1 MELAP
6 SPHTTTRRLPIY
18 ALLGANA
25 VSQTG
30 NVVTTLAVPWFVLQT
45 TGSPAR
51 TGITLF
57 ATTLPMVLAGFFGG
71 ALVDRIGHKRMS
83 VLSDLAS
90 GVTVA
95 CIPLLHGTTG
105 LSFVAL
111 LLLVFLGTLLDAPGM
126 TARRAMLPDLAS
138 MAGIPLERANAAYQ
152 AIMRGS
158 RLLGAPLAGLLIATV
173 GASGALW
180 VDAASFA
187 VSAAVMALCVPAL
200 HLSAETDEPYLRQ
213 IADGIRFIRRDRL
226 VRVLVIAVAVTNAI
240 DAPLAVAFPV
250 YADQVYG
257 SATALGLIIGASGAG
272 ALVGTVIYG
281 AIGHRLSR
289 RRTFIFCFIAA
300 ALLLAAFVPL
310 PPLPVVIVAS
320 AGIGVAA
327 APLNPVLDTV
337 FQERVPAH
345 YRGRVFGTI
354 TATAWVAMPLGV
366 LIGGYL
372 LDRIGLR
379 PTLTVIVACYLIATV
394 SMLFSRTL
402 HKMDRA

>member
-1 MELAP
+1 MKLA
-6 SPHTTTRRLPIY
+6 SAPHITTRRLPIY
-18 ALLGANA
+18 ALLAANA

-71 ALVDRIGHKRMS
+71 ALVDRVGHKRMS
-83 VLSDLAS
+83 ILSDLAS

-105 LSFVAL
+105 LSFGGL

-126 TARRAMLPDLAS
+126 TARRAILPDLAT
-138 MAGIPLERANAAYQ
+138 MAGVPLERANAAYQ

-187 VSAAVMALCVPAL
+187 VSAAVVALCVPTL
-200 HLSAETDEPYLRQ
+200 HLSTESDEPYLRQ

-272 ALVGTVIYG
+272 ALVGTFIYG

-289 RRTFIFCFIAA
+289 RRTFIVCFIGA
-300 ALLLAAFVPL
+300 ALLLAVFVPL
-310 PPLPVVIVAS
+310 PPLPVVIAAS
-320 AGIGVAA
+320 AGIGIVA

-337 FQERVPAH
+337 FQERVPAQL
-345 YRGRVFGTI
+345 RGRVFGTI

-379 PTLTVIVACYLIATV
+379 PTLTLIAACYLIATV

-402 HKMDRA
+402 HEMDHT